1 MKKIFDIIKE
11 EIENIS
17 NIDLSVLYHGSKYF
31 FKKFDINQVNTGQHS
46 QDFGYGLYF
55 TSDKQTAEFY
65 ANELSNFKTP
75 LEKYNDII
83 KNNTYNEILYDYI
96 KNNNIVSAKRV
107 LNELINNKI
116 GYVDEWKKLLYALN
130 SVERYGYLYTVK
142 ITNPNYIDRG
152 NYLILKD
159 KLNIS
164 DKEMNKI
171 LINKGYNG
179 IKYRINSF
187 GTNKTRSFENEFN
200 VVIIDDNV
208 ITITN
213 IEKLNFNGVLKI

>member
-1 MKKIFDIIKE
+1 M
-11 EIENIS
+11 
-17 NIDLSVLYHGSKYF
+17 
-31 FKKFDINQVNTGQHS
+31 VNTGQHS

-83 KNNTYNEILYDYI
+83 KNNEKNDILYDYI
-96 KNNNIVSAKRV
+96 KNNRIVSAKRI
-107 LNELINNKI
+107 LNNLINNKI
-116 GYVDEWKKLLYALN
+116 GDVNEWQSLLRALD

-142 ITNPNYIDRG
+142 INNPNYIDRG

-159 KLNIS
+159 KLNVS
-164 DKEMNKI
+164 DKEMNNI
-171 LINKGYNG
+171 LLKQGYSG
-179 IKYRINSF
+179 IKYRMNSF
-187 GTNKTRSFENEFN
+187 GTNKTRSFDNEFN
-200 VVIIDDNV
+200 VVIIDDKV